1 MARTK
6 TIEEILQEL
15 KDDYKSVL
23 LKAVNKATDV
33 ACEDVYKVS
42 MSLLDRYYANYMPSS
57 YNRTDSLYKAAV
69 PIAEVKDHG
78 DEIISTFGIGYDASL
93 LSGAYDGMEPWE
105 SKMVNVRG
113 EMVQFDTFEDWVI
126 GNYLYGIHPA
136 TNGSSDPDT
145 VVYTPWYDK
154 MAPDHFLKKYLQW
167 YQKRFSNNV
176 NNYIIKHITK

>member
-42 MSLLDRYYANYMPSS
+42 MSLLDRYYDSYIPSI
-57 YNRTDSLYKAAV
+57 YERTDSLYKATV
-69 PIAEVKDHG
+69 PIAEVEDRG
-78 DEIISTFGIGYDASL
+78 DVIISTFGIEYDASVL
-93 LSGAYDGMEPWE
+93 EKYADDSYYDSSAKYNG
-105 SKMVNVRG
+105 V
-113 EMVQFDTFEDWVI
+113 DTSWVI
-126 GNYLYGIHPA
+126 ENFLSGIHPA

-154 MAPDHFLKKYLQW
+154 QSPDHFLKKYLQW
-167 YQKRFSNNV
+167 YQKKFNNNV
-176 NNYIIKHITK
+176 NDYIIAHITK